1 MPVADDREEIGQ
13 ALAEAIKLIEQLDSE
28 NENLRQRLNQT
39 LLWWEDDV
47 WSYAER
53 ERDLEAQIANL
64 EREISALNSTL
75 TMRISQPLR
84 RVAAV
89 LRRRLEVGRR

>member
-1 MPVADDREEIGQ
+1 MPVDDDREEMVQ

-39 LLWWEDDV
+39 LIWWEDDV
-47 WSYAER
+47 WSNTER
-53 ERDLEAQIANL
+53 ERDLETQIENL
-64 EREISALNSTL
+64 EREITALNSTL

-84 RVAAV
+84 RVVAV
-89 LRRRLEVGRR
+89 ARRRRLVGRR

>member
-1 MPVADDREEIGQ
+1 MDDDREEMVQ

-39 LLWWEDDV
+39 LIWWEDDV
-47 WSYAER
+47 WSNTER
-53 ERDLEAQIANL
+53 ERDLETQIENL
-64 EREISALNSTL
+64 EREITALNSTL

-84 RVAAV
+84 RVVAV
-89 LRRRLEVGRR
+89 ARRRRLVGRR